1 VSGDPFDLL
10 GDILDGRFRVD
21 AYVGEGDLSI
31 VYKGHD
37 LALDAPVTIK
47 CLNVPET
54 LDPDLARPVVESFD
68 EASRLHERLSRG
80 SPHIARSIAAGR
92 TIAPR
97 TGETVPY
104 LVREWFDGESLGS
117 NLARRRAE
125 GHKGRS
131 IDEAIA
137 LLDPAVNGIAFA
149 HEHGIAH
156 LAINPDNLFVAKL
169 DGASSLKVLDFGA
182 ARTVDRTGAR
192 LTTDSPLTSG
202 LQLLRPAY
210 AAPEQLDRSTGKPGT
225 WTDVYALAL
234 IMMEVLSDRVDTQGA
249 DTPALVERALDGQKR
264 PTPQAHGL
272 ALPRGLDLVLTRAV
286 SRIPAGRPRD
296 ARTFWREVEA
306 GLREAAGTPME
317 IIEPGRVSLDAWPSQ
332 PPASAL
338 SGPALPL
345 PSEPRAPEL
354 PLFDPEDPATVRGGW
369 SSRRARAM
377 FGGSAVLITAVLAL
391 LAMRQPTPTPGTE
404 RFPARVMPAATSVAA
419 ASAAPIPLPS
429 TPPPIAAPT
438 VAPHTASTAEQAPT
452 AAIRSAATA
461 TMPPRGARVVATPLH
476 TGRFSPVAAR
486 HALYDVGRKVARCRH
501 GRYWGSGYATI
512 VFANDGSVDH
522 VLVDPPFS
530 KTVAGKCVA
539 ETLSSASIPSFS
551 GKPGS
556 VRLRFNIARR

>member
-1 VSGDPFDLL
+1 M
-10 GDILDGRFRVD
+10 
-21 AYVGEGDLSI
+21 
-31 VYKGHD
+31 
-37 LALDAPVTIK
+37 
-47 CLNVPET
+47 
-54 LDPDLARPVVESFD
+54 VESFD

-97 TGETVPY
+97 TGANLPY

-131 IDEAIA
+131 LDEAIA

-149 HEHGIAH
+149 HEHGVAH
-156 LAINPDNLFVAKL
+156 LAINPDNLFVAKM

-182 ARTVDRTGAR
+182 ARAVDRTGAR
-192 LTTDSPLTSG
+192 LTADSALTSG

-234 IMMEVLSDRVDTQGA
+234 IMMEVLSDRVDTRGA

-264 PTPQAHGL
+264 PTPKAHGL
-272 ALPRGLDLVLTRAV
+272 TLPRGLDLVLTRAV
-286 SRIPAGRPRD
+286 SRTPAGRPRD
-296 ARTFWREVEA
+296 ARTFWREVKA
-306 GLREAAGTPME
+306 GLREAVGAPMAA
-317 IIEPGRVSLDAWPSQ
+317 IEPTPVAHDTWPSQ

-345 PSEPRAPEL
+345 PSEPRTPEP
-354 PLFDPEDPATVRGGW
+354 PLFDPEEPTPTTGGW

-377 FGGSAVLITAVLAL
+377 VGGAAVLVTAVLAL
-391 LAMRQPTPTPGTE
+391 LAMRQPTPATQ
-404 RFPARVMPAATSVAA
+404 RFPVPVTPASPSVVA
-419 ASAAPIPLPS
+419 ASAAPTLLPS
-429 TPPPIAAPT
+429 ASPPIAAPA
-438 VAPHTASTAEQAPT
+438 VAPHTASTAEQAAK

-461 TMPPRGARVVATPLH
+461 TVPPHGARVATPQH

-530 KTVAGKCVA
+530 KTMAGKCVA
-539 ETLSSASIPSFS
+539 ETLSSATIPSFT
-551 GKPGS
+551 GKPGFF
-556 VRLRFNIARR
+556 RLRFNIARR